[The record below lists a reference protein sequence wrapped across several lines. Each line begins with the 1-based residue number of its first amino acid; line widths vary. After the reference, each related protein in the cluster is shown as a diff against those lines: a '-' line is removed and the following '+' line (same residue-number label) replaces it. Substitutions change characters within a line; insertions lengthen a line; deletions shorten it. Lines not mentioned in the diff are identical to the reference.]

1 VAPAEASKAAGA
13 DAHGDLRGVDQL
25 GGKVDAVATA
35 RHKARLE
42 LFERRCSDLARQV
55 SERGVPFVHA
65 VDVAYDAAV
74 WSGLADDVGDD
85 QVQLAMARAFMG
97 ARP

>member
-1 VAPAEASKAAGA
+1 VAPSEAPKAAGA
-13 DAHGDLRGVDQL
+13 DAHGDHRGVDQR
-25 GGKVDAVATA
+25 GCTVDALATA

-42 LFERRCSDLARQV
+42 LFERRCRDLARQV
-55 SERGVPFVHA
+55 SERGVPFVYA
-65 VDVAYDAAV
+65 VDCAYDAAV

-85 QVQLAMARAFMG
+85 LVQLAMARAFMG